1 VRLSTCVIYNP
12 TAGRGKANERLDVAR
27 RRFGPDVVYR
37 PTDGPWHAA
46 ELACKA
52 AAEGFTRVV
61 AAGGDGTVHEV
72 ANGLL
77 TAGRHDVVLSIWPLG
92 SMNDLAYSLG
102 LSRWWVEGGGRPLE
116 TLTADVGV
124 VRAAGRERFFV
135 NGCGVGFNGLVAR
148 ESRSIRSLRGRPL
161 YVLAFLKTMVR
172 HYATPTLTVR
182 LDSVVRDGPSLSLS
196 LNLGQ
201 REGGFPVTPDARL
214 DDGAFDVLHVGAVRR
229 WELVRYLPG
238 LLSGRL
244 PSDHPRLTRA
254 RCGRATVRAAAA
266 LCVHTDGELFAVP
279 REDVQELEVELLP
292 GRLRVEVC
300 PPYRYGGRQA
310 GRWARKT

>member
-1 VRLSTCVIYNP
+1 VIYNP
-12 TAGRGKANERLDVAR
+12 AAGRGKARNRLEAAR
-27 RRFGPDVVYR
+27 RQFGPDVVYR

-46 ELACKA
+46 ELARKA
-52 AAEGFTRVV
+52 VTEGFARVV

-77 TAGRHDVVLSIWPLG
+77 AADRENVVLSVWPLG

-102 LSRWWVEGGGRPLE
+102 LSRWWAEGTDRPLDV
-116 TLTADVGV
+116 LNADVGV
-124 VRAAGRERFFV
+124 VRSAGRERFFV

-148 ESRSIRSLRGRPL
+148 ESRSIRWLRGRPL
-161 YVLAFLKTMVR
+161 YVLSFLKTMVR
-172 HYATPTLTVR
+172 HYGTPTLAVR
-182 LDSVVRDGPSLSLS
+182 LDSAASEGPTLSLS

-214 DDGAFDVLHVGAVRR
+214 DDGAFEVLRVGAVRR

-238 LLSGRL
+238 LIVGRL
-244 PSDHPRLTRA
+244 PTDHPHLTRA
-254 RCGRATVRAAAA
+254 RCGRAAVRAAAP
-266 LCVHTDGELFAVP
+266 LCVHTDGELFAAP
-279 REDVQELEVELLP
+279 TEDVRELEVELLP

-300 PPYRYGGRQA
+300 PPYLYGGREA
-310 GRWARKT
+310 GRWARKA

>member
-1 VRLSTCVIYNP
+1 VQIPTCVIYNP
-12 TAGRGKANERLDVAR
+12 AAGRGKARRQLETAR
-27 RRFGPDVVYR
+27 RRFGADVVYR
-37 PTDGPWHAA
+37 PTDGPGHAA
-46 ELACKA
+46 ELARKA
-52 AAEGFTRVV
+52 TVEGFARVV

-77 TAGRHDVVLSIWPLG
+77 AAGRDDVVLSVWPLG

-102 LSRWWVEGGGRPLE
+102 LSRWWAEGADRPLDV
-116 TLTADVGV
+116 LRADVGV
-124 VRAAGRERFFV
+124 VRAAGRERYFV

-161 YVLAFLKTMVR
+161 YVVAFLKSMVR
-172 HYATPTLTVR
+172 HYATPSLTVR
-182 LDSVVRDGPSLSLS
+182 LDTTTSDGPTLSLS

-238 LLSGRL
+238 LIAGRL
-244 PSDHPRLTRA
+244 PTGHPHLRRA
-254 RCGRATVRAAAA
+254 RCGRAAVRSAAP

-279 REDVQELEVELLP
+279 DDGVQELDVDLLP
-292 GRLRVEVC
+292 TRLRIEVC
-300 PPYRYGGRQA
+300 PPYRYGG
-310 GRWARKT
+310 